1 MQAKSISVIPF
12 GYHDDMSKTGRPP
25 KSARSAF
32 GERLQFL
39 REQANLTQ
47 REVAAALGISQPS
60 YVKWERRDIGL
71 TQERL
76 QNLAAVLGVDVEDF
90 FSVDTPKRN
99 GPVGRARKTFE
110 TISSLPR
117 SRQKQILDVVDVL
130 LRRDF
135 RESEAEPPTGKAA

>member
-1 MQAKSISVIPF
+1 
-12 GYHDDMSKTGRPP
+12 MSKIGRPP
-25 KSARSAF
+25 KTKRSAF

-47 REVAAALGISQPS
+47 RDVAEQLGISQPS

-71 TQERL
+71 TEDRL
-76 QNLAAVLGVDVEDF
+76 QQLASVLGVEIEDF
-90 FSVDTPKRN
+90 FSVNDQPKRN

-110 TISSLPR
+110 VISRLPR

-130 LRRDF
+130 MRKDVQAV
-135 RESEAEPPTGKAA
+135 SNGG

>member
-1 MQAKSISVIPF
+1 
-12 GYHDDMSKTGRPP
+12 MSKIGRPP
-25 KSARSAF
+25 KTKRSAF

-47 REVAAALGISQPS
+47 RDVAEQLGISQPS

-71 TQERL
+71 TEDRL
-76 QNLAAVLGVDVEDF
+76 QQLAAVLGVEIEDF
-90 FSVDTPKRN
+90 FSVNDQPKRN

-110 TISSLPR
+110 VISRLPR

-130 LRRDF
+130 MRKDVQAV
-135 RESEAEPPTGKAA
+135 SNGG